1 MDCISPDRLQNELEA
16 EDNVAHKDRN
26 YKLKLFHE
34 IYAHFH
40 IVLYNIWYCT
50 DPDCNNFA
58 ATKAQK

>member
-26 YKLKLFHE
+26 YKFKLFHE

-40 IVLYNIWYCT
+40 IVLYNI
-50 DPDCNNFA
+50 
-58 ATKAQK
+58 